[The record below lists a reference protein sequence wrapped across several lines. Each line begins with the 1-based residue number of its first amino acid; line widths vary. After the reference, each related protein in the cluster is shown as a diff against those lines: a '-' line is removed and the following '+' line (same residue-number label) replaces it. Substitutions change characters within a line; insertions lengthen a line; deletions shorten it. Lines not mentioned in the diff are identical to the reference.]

1 MKVLGEIKKRI
12 LGDKDCIIRGG
23 VTKLDIVKIN
33 EGELLKDRKILITGG
48 GSGIGGSIAKA
59 CKEQGAMVVLI
70 GRNRQNLQKIQAELG
85 EKNCKIITGD
95 IQDKESIKRIYDDC
109 EDKAGVKVDSLVN
122 CAGIVTSK
130 KFFEID
136 QEEWNSILD
145 TNVKGTF
152 FMCQEFLKRKDD
164 IRKNAKI
171 INISSIC
178 GEIGADTP
186 YGISKWGING
196 LTKGL
201 ARDFISE
208 SVIVNGIAPGNV
220 ATRVNTIDAAKN
232 AYTTEN
238 KFNRIILPEEVAQ
251 LAVFLLSDLSNSIIG
266 QVITIDGGTTLI

>member
-1 MKVLGEIKKRI
+1 M
-12 LGDKDCIIRGG
+12 
-23 VTKLDIVKIN
+23 
-33 EGELLKDRKILITGG
+33 KDRKILITGG